1 MTKSPDADRAAAVEK
16 AVRLAQQALDL
27 CDEHGLLTAGADLS
41 SAIEKM
47 QQN

>member
-1 MTKSPDADRAAAVEK
+1 MTKSPDAARDAAVEK

-27 CDEHGLLTAGADLS
+27 CDEHGMLAAGADLC

-47 QQN
+47 KRE